1 MLVRYHLKSRRVVW
15 RGQVSSEGMK
25 GTELTDFFSFEAKRK
40 KMNRGIHIHVN
51 EQVDTVLTNKA
62 EKGMPQC
69 VGREGHNAELVLMTS
84 ISTFEAEFFRSPAT
98 FTR

>member
-1 MLVRYHLKSRRVVW
+1 
-15 RGQVSSEGMK
+15 MK

-62 EKGMPQC
+62 EKGMPQ
-69 VGREGHNAELVLMTS
+69 
-84 ISTFEAEFFRSPAT
+84 
-98 FTR
+98 